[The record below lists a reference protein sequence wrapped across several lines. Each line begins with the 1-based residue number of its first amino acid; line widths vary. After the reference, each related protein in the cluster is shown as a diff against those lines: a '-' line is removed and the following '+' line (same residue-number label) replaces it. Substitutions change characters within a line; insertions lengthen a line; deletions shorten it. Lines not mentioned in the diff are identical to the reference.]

1 MSGDKQPNPSVLLLY
16 IGRCLLTDGKSEG
29 RLFYQIDEDVMRR
42 GELPESPQEVVL
54 SGKGLT
60 MGGNPGLIY
69 RVEQPPDNPAQYYT
83 GSARYAGRWNDPE
96 TCARWQISDQAQGQ
110 RLALIRDEK
119 KARRRDDVLEC
130 LAPIREAYQRA
141 RGVQRSL
148 ILARAVQYITKG

>member
-1 MSGDKQPNPSVLLLY
+1 MNDKQPNPVVLLLY

-29 RLFYQIDEDVMRR
+29 RLFYQISEDEMRR
-42 GELPESPQEVVL
+42 GELPEEPREIVL
-54 SGKGLT
+54 NGKGLT
-60 MGGNPGLIY
+60 MGGNPGIIY
-69 RVEQPPDNPAQYYT
+69 RVEQPPDNPAQFYT
-83 GSARYAGRWNDPE
+83 GTARYAGRWNDSE
-96 TCARWQISDQAQGQ
+96 RCAEWQIADQAQGQ
-110 RLALIRDEK
+110 RLALIREEK